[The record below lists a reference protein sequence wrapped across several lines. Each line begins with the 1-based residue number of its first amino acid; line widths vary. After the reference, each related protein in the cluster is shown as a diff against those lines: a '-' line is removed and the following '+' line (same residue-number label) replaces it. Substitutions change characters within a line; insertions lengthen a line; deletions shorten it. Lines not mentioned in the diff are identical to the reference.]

1 MTINR
6 RTLLT
11 RTAMMAGALAL
22 TKQNAIAKALND
34 TGLKDLYKDDFY
46 IGTAIGN
53 ARLNNPPAGFNALVA
68 REFNAITME
77 NDMKWERVH
86 PAPDQWVWEQADKF
100 MALGEQHQMFM
111 VGHVLVWHS
120 QTPDWVFNDD
130 NGQPLPRKA
139 LLARMKTHIDTLAGR
154 YRGRIHA
161 WDVVNEAVDEDK
173 GWRKSPWFNQIG
185 PDFVEHAFR
194 YARAAAPEAQLLYN
208 DYNMHNPGK
217 RQFVV
222 DMIERFKSSGVPI
235 DGVGM
240 QGHVGLGYPDIAEFE
255 KSIKAFAATG
265 VAVHIT
271 ELDLDALPVA
281 WEHIGA
287 EISNN
292 FDYADELNPYRN
304 GLPAEVEAQLAERYA
319 EWFALFVKHRES
331 IARVTLWGTGD
342 SESWKNNFPVRGR
355 TNYPLLF
362 DRDYQRNAAYHAVA
376 ALKK

>member
-11 RTAMMAGALAL
+11 RTALMAGALAL
-22 TKQNAIAKALND
+22 TKQNAIAKALKE

-46 IGTAIGN
+46 IGTAIGH

-68 REFNAITME
+68 REFNAMTME

-86 PAPDQWVWEQADKF
+86 PAPNKWVWDQADKF
-100 MALGEQHQMFM
+100 MALGEEHGMFM

-120 QTPDWVFNDD
+120 QTPSWVFNDD
-130 NGQPLPRKA
+130 AGQPLSREA
-139 LLARMKTHIDTLAGR
+139 LLARMKSHIDTLAGR

-185 PDFVEHAFR
+185 PDFVDHAFR
-194 YARAAAPEAQLLYN
+194 YAREAAPEAHLLYN

-217 RQFVV
+217 REFVV
-222 DMIERFKSSGVPI
+222 DMIKRLKKNGVSI

-240 QGHVGLGYPDIAEFE
+240 QGHVGLEYPEIAEFE
-255 KSIKAFAATG
+255 KSIEAFAAAG

-271 ELDLDALPVA
+271 ELDLDMLPVA

-287 EISNN
+287 EISDS
-292 FDYADELNPYRN
+292 FEYSDELNPYPN
-304 GLPAEVEAQLAERYA
+304 GLPADMEEKLAERYA
-319 EWFALFVKHRES
+319 EWFKLFLKHRDK
-331 IARVTLWGTGD
+331 IARVTFWGTGD
-342 SESWKNNFPVRGR
+342 SESWKNNFPVAGR

-362 DRDYQRNAAYHAVA
+362 DRDYQRKPAYHAVA